1 MNDFSYH
8 IDSTDKMILWYLAQN
23 ARIGETALS
32 NLVNK
37 SREAVSYRIKNLEK
51 HKIILGYSLYLDF
64 AKLGFQGYKVY
75 LKLKND
81 PKQKEKFFLDLKSR
95 SNVFWLALGDGV
107 WDVGITFIAK
117 SNEDFYFLKS
127 DLFSKYSN
135 LILEKFTGSLVSPIA
150 FGEKFLHPD
159 FVPQAANLSEEGET
173 FTLSD
178 EDRNLLSIL
187 FSNSRLS
194 LVMLA
199 RKSNL
204 SIDQVKNRLG
214 GYLKNGIIKRFYAEI
229 DYSRIAYEFYKTFVY
244 LSTLSREEEDAI
256 FQFCKQHPNIVNFV
270 RVISPWDLELEIIV
284 ENYSAY
290 SKTLNLFK
298 EKFKDNVR
306 NCETTLMIG
315 SIVYPSRKI

>member
-1 MNDFSYH
+1 MNDFSYQ
-8 IDSTDKMILWYLAQN
+8 IDSTDKMILWHLAQN
-23 ARIGETALS
+23 SRISETALS
-32 NLVNK
+32 KLVNK

-51 HKIILGYSLYLDF
+51 HKIIRGHSLYLDF

-81 PKQKEKFFLDLKSR
+81 PKQKEKFFMDLKSR

-117 SNEDFYFLKS
+117 SNEDFYFIKS

-159 FVPQAANLSEEGET
+159 FVPQAANLSEEGKT
-173 FTLSD
+173 FALRAD
-178 EDRNLLSIL
+178 DRNLLSIL
-187 FSNSRLS
+187 FSNSRMS

-199 RKSNL
+199 RKSGL
-204 SIDQVKNRLG
+204 SIDQVKNRLSN
-214 GYLKNGIIKRFYAEI
+214 YLKNGIIKRFYSEI
-229 DYSRIAYEFYKTFVY
+229 NYSGIGFEFYKTFVY
-244 LSTLSREEEDAI
+244 LSSVSHSEDDAI
-256 FQFCKQHPNIVNFV
+256 FQFCKEHPNIVNFV

-284 ENYSAY
+284 ESYSGY
-290 SKTLNLFK
+290 SKILNSFK

-306 NCETTLMIG
+306 NCETTLMIE
-315 SIVYPSRKI
+315 SVVYPSRKI